1 MKSKRHAKILEL
13 IEAKEL
19 ETQDI
24 NIQPSTRTKASRKN
38 DFISFL
44 QEQFFLSRRPIIL

>member
-19 ETQDI
+19 ETQDEL
-24 NIQPSTRTKASRKN
+24 AA
-38 DFISFL
+38 
-44 QEQFFLSRRPIIL
+44 ELSQNGIFRLLRRLFPGILKS